1 MILTTPMKHDPAWL
15 RSGLLAL
22 CALGTPVW
30 AEVPAYK
37 VDSTFGAEP
46 LSGSPVAIAVTAQN
60 QIPVLLSNGSV
71 VIFDTAGKKTGGF
84 DSKMSP
90 PPSAMTAANGKIYLL
105 STRSK
110 DETVEV
116 QGKKINRKVPSGAS
130 CAVFTLTGT
139 QESECELPEVASAR
153 DAHFIGDHLAVAD
166 LRKSQIVFFKLSGDK
181 ATVARKI
188 DGEFR
193 LCCGIFDFCPTSD
206 GDSLLV
212 ANLGAFKVQT
222 FTKYRKRSEFG
233 ARGANLED
241 FHGCCNPVNL
251 AALGSHFI
259 VSVEKAPTRVKICD
273 SKGKAAKII
282 EGLGELVNGCS
293 TIPVAIDSKG
303 AIYLASATK
312 SCIVKCVTDTPP
324 DGLPAAPAAATPPSQ
339 AKYNTLSEVRDWEDA
354 QSGHRVTGQLIA
366 FEDAAN
372 TSTVLRDGKVR
383 LLVGQKA
390 FELPLARLTATDQE
404 FVTKLVEKLAAGAG
418 Q

>member
-1 MILTTPMKHDPAWL
+1 MILPSSMKHNLAWF
-15 RSGLLAL
+15 RSGFIAL
-22 CALGTPVW
+22 CALGSPVW

-46 LSGSPVAIAVTAQN
+46 LSGTPVAIAVTPQN
-60 QIPVLLSNGSV
+60 QIPVLLSSGSV
-71 VIFDTAGKKTGGF
+71 VIFDTVGKKTGEF

-90 PPSAMTAANGKIYLL
+90 PPSAMTVANGKIYLL
-105 STRSK
+105 TTRLK
-110 DETVEV
+110 DEAVEV
-116 QGKKINRKVPSGAS
+116 QGKKMNRKVPSGAS

-153 DAHFIGDHLAVAD
+153 DAHFIGDQLAVAD

-222 FTKYRKRSEFG
+222 FTKYKKRSEFG

-273 SKGKAAKII
+273 SKGKAAKVI

-293 TIPVAIDSKG
+293 TIPVVVDSKG

-312 SCIVKCVTDTPP
+312 RCIVKCVTDSPP
-324 DGLPAAPAAATPPSQ
+324 EGLPAAPAGAATSSQ
-339 AKYNTLSEVRDWEDA
+339 VKYNVLSEVRAWEDA
-354 QSGHRVTGQLIA
+354 QSGKKVTGQLIA

-372 TSTVLRDGKVR
+372 TSTIVRDGKVR
-383 LLVGQKA
+383 LLVGQKV
-390 FELPLARLTATDQE
+390 FELPLDRLTPNDQE
-404 FVTKLVEKLAAGAG
+404 FVKKLGEQVAAGTG